1 MRFEVKM
8 KWSWKMACVTVRDLP
23 AKTLSALKK
32 RAGMNHRSLN
42 GEILYIFDRVV
53 SGLSEFD
60 VIRETRAAR
69 QLAALRDVAGKWVDD
84 RSAEEIIAEI
94 EGARTPGREVD
105 FDIA

>member
-1 MRFEVKM
+1 
-8 KWSWKMACVTVRDLP
+8 MAYVTVRDVP
-23 AKTLSALKK
+23 ARTLGALKK
-32 RAGMNHRSLN
+32 RADMNRRSLN

-60 VIRETRAAR
+60 VIREARAKR
-69 QLAALRDVAGKWVDD
+69 QRAALRAIAGKWEDD

-105 FDIA
+105 FDLA

>member
-1 MRFEVKM
+1 M
-8 KWSWKMACVTVRDLP
+8 TVRDLP

-32 RAGMNHRSLN
+32 RAGMNRRSLN

-60 VIRETRAAR
+60 AIRETRAAR
-69 QLAALRDVAGKWVDD
+69 QLAALRAVAGKWVDD

-94 EGARTPGREVD
+94 EGARTPDRS
-105 FDIA
+105 A

>member
-1 MRFEVKM
+1 
-8 KWSWKMACVTVRDLP
+8 MACVTVRDLP

-32 RAGMNHRSLN
+32 RAGMNRRSLN

-69 QLAALRDVAGKWVDD
+69 QLAALRAVAGKWVDEG
-84 RSAEEIIAEI
+84 STEEIMKRIR
-94 EGARTPGREVD
+94 EGRKPWKIREW
-105 FDIA
+105 